1 MSIETKNS
9 TRSIHER
16 MEHDQHILEQ
26 VNKALHR
33 SGYDQLRSVR
43 TYCHHGRI
51 VLQGKIPTYYLKQVA
66 QELVR
71 SVSDVRDVDNDLHVV
86 SGH

>member
-1 MSIETKNS
+1 VSIELKPS
-9 TRSIHER
+9 SHSAHER
-16 MEHDQHILEQ
+16 MELDKHILEQ

-51 VLQGKIPTYYLKQVA
+51 VLQGKIATYYLKQVA

-71 SVSDVRDVDNDLHVV
+71 TVSDVQDVDNDLRVV
-86 SGH
+86 CGH

>member
-1 MSIETKNS
+1 METKQNA
-9 TRSIHER
+9 RSNHER
-16 MEHDQHILEQ
+16 MELDQHILEQ

-51 VLQGKIPTYYLKQVA
+51 VLQGKIPTHYLKQVA
-66 QELVR
+66 QELVH
-71 SVSDVRDVDNDLHVV
+71 SVCDVQDVDNDLHVICRD
-86 SGH
+86 